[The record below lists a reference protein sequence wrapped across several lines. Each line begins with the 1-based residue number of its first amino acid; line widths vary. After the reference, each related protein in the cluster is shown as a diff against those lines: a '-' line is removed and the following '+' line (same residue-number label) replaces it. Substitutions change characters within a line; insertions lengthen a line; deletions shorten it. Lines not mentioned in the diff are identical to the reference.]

1 MRISL
6 RLFAAALL
14 LLCTAA
20 VAAAQT
26 GTVKG
31 FVYDRSSGEPIIYNV
46 VGLVGTTYGAQTDV
60 NGFFNIAGVPAGEY
74 ELTSTQQGYDTAR
87 VAITIV
93 ADDITSQNLFIGARI
108 TASGQ
113 QLKEVEVSARKTDQ
127 LTQIRVGT
135 TTITP
140 REMKLL
146 PSVGGEPDIAQFLQ
160 VTPGVVFTGD
170 QGGQLYIRGGSPSQT
185 GILLDGVTIYN
196 PFHSIGLYS
205 VFETDAIRSADITTA
220 AFNAEYGNRTSA
232 ILDIHTKDGNKNR
245 ISGKLSASPIM
256 ARALLEGPLVK
267 SKRNSAGGITFLV
280 SAKHSYLDQTSKS
293 LYNGLSESTKNGLP
307 FAFTD
312 IYGKVTLSAG
322 SGSKLNL
329 FGFSFDDRASILNT
343 QGAPSADFHWKATGG
358 GATFVV
364 TPGSSSALISGK
376 FAYSKYDIDFT
387 EASRPEVPRTSGIN
401 GFEGGIDFTYFLRGY
416 SQLKFGVEFSGQ
428 QTSLSYLN
436 TAGFNTLLERRNT
449 LAAFYGL
456 YRKNIGQK
464 LILEPSLRIQY
475 YNALNVVS
483 PEPRFGFKYNA
494 TQNIRFK
501 GATGLYSQNII
512 STKSD
517 RDVVN
522 FFSGFLLSP
531 SEEIRDA
538 SGNPVSNNL
547 LRAYHAVLGVEVDA
561 FGVSFNLEPWYK
573 KFTQV
578 IELNRNKRNSTDP
591 DFQAGTGE
599 AYGVDLS
606 ARYSKNRFFGWVTGG
621 YQHVDNTFNVLQS
634 NGLNATQTYPT
645 PFDRRFNLNLL
656 AAYTAGKKR
665 DWEISARY
673 NLGSPFP
680 FTQTQGFFESLNPTA
695 NGINTNTTTQNGTL
709 GTIYASEI
717 NGGRLS
723 YYHRLDLSVK
733 KRFVFTQ
740 YSNLELTAAV
750 TNAYDRRNILY
761 VDRISNDRVY
771 QLPFFPSLNA
781 TFNF

>member
-20 VAAAQT
+20 VAVAQT

-31 FVYDRSSGEPIIYNV
+31 FVYDQASGEPVIYNV
-46 VGLVGTTYGAQTDV
+46 VGLSGTTYGGQTDV

-87 VAITIV
+87 STITITANNIV
-93 ADDITSQNLFIGARI
+93 SQNLFIRAR
-108 TASGQ
+108 TTSSGQ

-245 ISGKLSASPIM
+245 LSGKLSASPIM

-267 SKRNSAGGITFLV
+267 SKRNDAGGVTFLV

-293 LYNGLSESTKNGLP
+293 LYKNLNERTKNGLP

-312 IYGKVTLSAG
+312 IYGKVTFSAG
-322 SGSKLNL
+322 SGSKLNV
-329 FGFSFDDRASILNT
+329 FGFSFDDKTSILNPA
-343 QGAPSADFHWKATGG
+343 GDPAADFHWKAKGG

-376 FAYSKYDIDFT
+376 FAYSSYDIDFT
-387 EASRPEVPRTSGIN
+387 EASRPDYTRKSGIN

-416 SQLKFGVEFSGQ
+416 SQFKFGVEVSGQ
-428 QTSLSYLN
+428 QTNLSYIN
-436 TAGFNTLLERRNT
+436 TAGFATSLDRRNT

-464 LILEPSLRIQY
+464 LILEPSIRIQY

-494 TQNIRFK
+494 TKNIRFK

-531 SEEIRDA
+531 SEGIKDEN
-538 SGNPVSNNL
+538 GNDVKNNL
-547 LRAYHAVLGVEVDA
+547 LRAFHAVLGVEVDA
-561 FGVSFNLEPWYK
+561 FGMSFNLEPWMK
-573 KFTQV
+573 RFTQV
-578 IELNRNKRNSTDP
+578 VELNRNKRTSADP
-591 DFQAGTGE
+591 DFQAGTGK

-606 ARYSKNRFFGWVTGG
+606 GRYSKGRVFSIVTAG
-621 YQHVDNTFNVLQS
+621 YQKVDNTYNVLQS
-634 NGLNATQTYPT
+634 NGINNIQTYPT
-645 PFDRRFNLNLL
+645 PFDRRFNMNLL
-656 AAYTAGKKR
+656 FAYTAGQKR
-665 DWEISARY
+665 DWELSARY

-680 FTQTQGFFESLNPTA
+680 FTQTQGFFESVNPTA
-695 NGINTNTTTQNGTL
+695 NGVNTNTVTQNGTL
-709 GTIYASEI
+709 GTLYSSQI

-723 YYHRLDLSVK
+723 YYHRLDLSAK

-750 TNAYDRRNILY
+750 TNAYDRNNILY
-761 VDRISNDRVY
+761 VDRITNDRVF
-771 QLPFFPSLNA
+771 QLPFFPSINA